1 MHGPEDK
8 YVKVPALVHATRLGW
23 KYRSIKHDR
32 PGTDYDP
39 GTNIFYDLFAE
50 SIRRINPDRG
60 IDDDRVR
67 FLIRKIAAILSGDDL
82 GRAFFEN
89 LQHGLDGYR
98 LIDFDNPERNDFT
111 VVTEL
116 TYAHDDDNFRPDI
129 VFLVNGMPLCFMEVK
144 RPNNRDGILAE
155 RNRMFSRFRQPF
167 FRRFA
172 NITQIMAF
180 SNNQPYDDADR
191 DPIQGSFYAT
201 SSYETLW
208 MNRFRE
214 EPQSAKALAATLAPR
229 NPDEEKRILQDNNVI
244 ALFDTPAWNDS
255 LDPATPANGI
265 ITSLFSRNRLLFLLQ
280 YGLCY
285 KEYVKDAN
293 TEDADGAA
301 TGEGVHVIEKHIMR
315 YPQFFASQAV
325 RLTLDDG
332 VKQGVIWHTQGSGK
346 TELAFLLTRY
356 LRDYYQRRNRILRAF
371 FIVDRLDLADQASDE
386 FSARGAQVLRADSR
400 DRFIDLLRN
409 PSEWMPKKGDGSGS
423 ATAQIAVV
431 NIQKFRD
438 DASAIRAEYGLDE
451 QRLFFI
457 DEAHREYKPGKSFL
471 AALVNADRDAVRIA
485 LTGTPLI
492 RQKGGADTKQVF
504 GDYIHTYFYDRSIID
519 GYTLRLLR
527 EDIKPQF
534 RVRMKKIMDALREID
549 GLTDLNAVFEHP
561 HFVEPLIE
569 YIVDDLVNSRI
580 ALGRENENIG
590 AMIVARTSQ
599 QARNIYAE
607 LQRYDQDISSALI
620 LFDEGSK
627 EDRRKLQRKFKRGGI
642 DILVVYNMLLTGFDA
657 PRLKKMYL
665 CRKLDAHNLLQA
677 LTRVNRPY
685 KHMDHGFV
693 VDFVDISKEFDKTNQ
708 DYLAEL
714 NNELGDDMATYS
726 SLFDDPKVIEADLDD
741 IKDTLWEYS
750 TDDDHAFA
758 KELDAIEDVNVLY
771 AIRKALNRYKELR
784 NLATL
789 YGHTELED
797 HFDIALFGKLLN
809 EVNLRI
815 GRINQQK
822 ALALGRLSTGSLN
835 ILLENM
841 EFSFEKEGTEELSMA
856 DRLKQ
861 AIRTTGGSF
870 QGNEDP
876 DDPQYVNLLEE
887 LRKKLLKAN
896 MTEITTEETADLVNE
911 INELKRRSDELNRR
925 NDLLERKYDGDAKF
939 MRIHKAMMRDEHP
952 VTDSRA
958 TLFKALSAAKK
969 VVDVM
974 VEHNAASLDQPAS
987 FTRSLGPKVLNAF
1000 REAGVQCSISQVKS
1014 TAGRIYNE
1022 YSDERKRNLA

>member
-1 MHGPEDK
+1 MK
-8 YVKVPALVHATRLGW
+8 FPALAHATRLGW
-23 KYRSIKHDR
+23 RYRSIKHDK
-32 PGTDYDP
+32 PDTDYDP
-39 GTNIFYDLFAE
+39 DTNIFYGLFTDAV
-50 SIRRINPDRG
+50 RRINPDCD
-60 IDDDRVR
+60 IDDDHAR
-67 FLIRKIAAILSGDDL
+67 FLIRKIAATLSGDDL

-89 LQHGLDGYR
+89 LQYGLDGYR
-98 LIDFDNPERNDFT
+98 LVDFDNPERNDLT

-155 RNRMFSRFRQPF
+155 RDRMFSRFRQPF

-214 EPQSAKALAATLAPR
+214 EPQSVKDLVAGLAPR
-229 NPDEEKRILQDNNVI
+229 DLDEEKRILQDNNVI
-244 ALFDTPAWNDS
+244 TLFGTSAWSDS
-255 LDPATPANGI
+255 LDPTTPANSI
-265 ITSLFSRNRLLFLLQ
+265 ITSLFSRERLLFLLH

-285 KEYVKDAN
+285 KEYVKDAD
-293 TEDADGAA
+293 TEDEGDA
-301 TGEGVHVIEKHIMR
+301 TGSTSGEGVHVIEKHIMR

-325 RLTLDDG
+325 RRTLDDG
-332 VKQGVIWHTQGSGK
+332 VRQGVIWHTQGSGK

-356 LRDYYQRRNRILRAF
+356 LRDYYQRRNRILRTF

-400 DRFIDLLRN
+400 DRFVDLLRN
-409 PSEWMPKKGDGSGS
+409 PSEWMPRKGAGSGS
-423 ATAQIAVV
+423 SPAQIAVV

-438 DASAIRAEYGLDE
+438 DASAIRAGYGLNE

-471 AALVNADRDAVRIA
+471 AALVNADRNAVRIA

-492 RQKGGADTKQVF
+492 RQKDGADTKQVF

-534 RVRMKKIMDALREID
+534 RVRMKEVMDTLQEVD
-549 GLTDLNAVFEHP
+549 KLTDLNAVFEHP
-561 HFVEPLIE
+561 HFVEPLTE
-569 YIVDDLVNSRI
+569 YIVNDLVTSRI

-599 QARNIYAE
+599 QARNIYME
-607 LQRYDQDISSALI
+607 LQRYDQDVSSALV
-620 LFDEGSK
+620 LYDEGSK
-627 EDRRKLQRKFKRGGI
+627 EDRRKIQRRFKRGGI
-642 DILVVYNMLLTGFDA
+642 DILVVYNMLITGFDA

-685 KHMDHGFV
+685 RNMDHGFV

-714 NNELGDDMATYS
+714 NNELGDDMSAYS
-726 SLFDDPKVIEADLDD
+726 SLFDDPKAIESDLDG

-750 TDDDHAFA
+750 TDDVREFTKQMD
-758 KELDAIEDVNVLY
+758 DIEDVDVLY
-771 AIRKALNRYKELR
+771 TIRKALNRYKELR

-789 YGHTELED
+789 YGHDELEG
-797 HFDIALFGKLLN
+797 HFDIALFGRLLN

-822 ALALGRLSTGSLN
+822 ALALGRLSTGGLN
-835 ILLENM
+835 VLLENM
-841 EFSFEKEGTEELSMA
+841 AFSFEKEGTEELIMA

-861 AIRTTGGSF
+861 AIRATGGSF

-887 LRKKLLKAN
+887 LRKRLVRAN
-896 MTEITTEETADLVNE
+896 VTEITAEETADLVDE
-911 INELKRRSDELNRR
+911 INELKRQADELNRR

-939 MRIHKAMMRDEHP
+939 MRIHKAMMRDEPP
-952 VTDSRA
+952 VTDSRT
-958 TLFKALSAAKK
+958 TLFKVLSAAKK
-969 VVDVM
+969 AVDSM

-987 FTRSLGPKVLNAF
+987 FTRSLGPKVLSAF
-1000 REAGVQCSISQVKS
+1000 RDAGVPCSISQVRS

-1022 YSDERKRNLA
+1022 YSNERKRNLA